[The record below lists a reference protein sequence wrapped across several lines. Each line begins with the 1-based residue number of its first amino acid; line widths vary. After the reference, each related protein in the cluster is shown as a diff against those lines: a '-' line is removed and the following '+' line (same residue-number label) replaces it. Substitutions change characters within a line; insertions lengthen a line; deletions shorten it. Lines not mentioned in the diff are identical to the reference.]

1 LTLESLYVWIKH
13 NQVFQQD
20 TCLGLVGTGC
30 RFGYKAATAQGS
42 RGTCQEL
49 HVFSHIPP
57 VPLTNKILSNEFL
70 FTSPR
75 INLLRRPRIGCK
87 KQQAGGHDGVVYHN
101 FHVFCGLEFVM
112 PFYWILR

>member
-1 LTLESLYVWIKH
+1 M
-13 NQVFQQD
+13 
-20 TCLGLVGTGC
+20 CLGLVGTGC